1 MIAEGQVRVS
11 AVLEGGRLAAVR
23 ATTDRPLI
31 GDLLLRGRA
40 PAEAPG
46 LLSLALSLC
55 GRSQAV
61 VCAAACE
68 AAGATRQQQAVSEH
82 RSRELAAETV
92 QEHAWRLTLDW
103 PRLAGEPEDMEL
115 LGRMRALARSAPAS
129 DAAWGAARDALLSLV
144 SSRLLG
150 ERADGWL
157 ESRSASDW
165 LAWADHGHTSLA
177 RTIGRLARMPGGMP
191 SKIPFLARPAS
202 ATVIGSIA
210 EPALADPSFARFPVL
225 AGSAQETGPLAR
237 LSGHHAI
244 DQLARTHVTAARV
257 FARLA
262 EMIAVLTGEASPG
275 EVASASLGAG
285 RGVAWA
291 EMARGLLTHVVE
303 IADGRI
309 ARYAIVAPTEWNFH
323 PAGALPAALE
333 GAVAADDE
341 QARRLL
347 EATAS
352 ALDPCVAL
360 RVELRHA

>member
-165 LAWADHGHTSLA
+165 LAWA
-177 RTIGRLARMPGGMP
+177 
-191 SKIPFLARPAS
+191 
-202 ATVIGSIA
+202 
-210 EPALADPSFARFPVL
+210 
-225 AGSAQETGPLAR
+225 
-237 LSGHHAI
+237 
-244 DQLARTHVTAARV
+244 
-257 FARLA
+257 
-262 EMIAVLTGEASPG
+262 
-275 EVASASLGAG
+275 
-285 RGVAWA
+285 

-360 RVELRHA
+360 SVELRHA